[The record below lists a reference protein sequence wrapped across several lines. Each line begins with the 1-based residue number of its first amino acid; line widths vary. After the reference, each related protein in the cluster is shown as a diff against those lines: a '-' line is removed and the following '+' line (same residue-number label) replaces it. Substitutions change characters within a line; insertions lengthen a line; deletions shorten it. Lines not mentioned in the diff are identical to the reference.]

1 MLTRFKFFI
10 YIYIYIYIYT
20 YISYIYYIILYY
32 IVLYYI
38 IYTYICICTY
48 IYFILT
54 DFTSSILEYFAP
66 CTRCFRNIL
75 SHLIYVLSDISKL
88 LSKLFSFHRLF
99 FICHC
104 SRFTTFSVNISFNI
118 NQGTEGRCRRF
129 LY

>member
-1 MLTRFKFFI
+1 MLIRFKFFI
-10 YIYIYIYIYT
+10 YIYIYIYIH
-20 YISYIYYIILYY
+20 IYHIY

-88 LSKLFSFHRLF
+88 FSKLFSFHRLF

-104 SRFTTFSVNISFNI
+104 SRLTTFSVNISFNI